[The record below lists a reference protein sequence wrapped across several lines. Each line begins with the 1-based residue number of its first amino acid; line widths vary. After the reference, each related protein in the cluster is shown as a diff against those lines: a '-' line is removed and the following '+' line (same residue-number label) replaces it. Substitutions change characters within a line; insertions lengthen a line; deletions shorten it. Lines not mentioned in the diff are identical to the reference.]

1 MTAYIL
7 LTSEDIFKSI
17 QNKDPRVLHSFY
29 IVKPGKCCI
38 ERNSKVI
45 EI

>member
-17 QNKDPRVLHSFY
+17 QNKAPRVLHCFY
-29 IVKPGKCCI
+29 IVKPEKWCI
-38 ERNSKVI
+38 E
-45 EI
+45 